1 MKSSKQ
7 IKSLILKRGN
17 KLTNAEMVVKLGVT
31 TMTFAGVLAAMKRKG
46 EISNDFLKT
55 DLVKSNKTKNTNPSV
70 DNKVLTINF
79 SKVAVIKKSELNH
92 QLRNRI
98 AEQNDSLITGR
109 SFYEANAFERVIEN
123 DHSYPRGLTEKSLSR
138 INGLGK
144 VFGKCNYIE
153 II

>member
-17 KLTNAEMVVKLGVT
+17 KLTNAEMVVKLGVP

-46 EISNDFLKT
+46 EMTNDFLKT
-55 DLVKSNKTKNTNPSV
+55 DLDKSNKRKNAKSDVN
-70 DNKVLTINF
+70 NKTLTINF
-79 SKVAVIKKSELNH
+79 SKVAVIKKSELTH

-98 AEQNDSLITGR
+98 AEQNDTLITGR
-109 SFYEANAFERVIEN
+109 GFYEANAFDKVIEN
-123 DHSYPRGLTEKSLSR
+123 DHSYSRSLTEKSLSR

>member
-17 KLTNAEMVVKLGVT
+17 KLTNAEMVVKLGVP

-46 EISNDFLKT
+46 ELTNDFLKT
-55 DLVKSNKTKNTNPSV
+55 DLVKSSKTKNTNPSV
-70 DNKVLTINF
+70 SNKVLTINF
-79 SKVAVIKKSELNH
+79 SKVAVIKKSELTY

-98 AEQNDSLITGR
+98 AEQNDTLITGR
-109 SFYEANAFERVIEN
+109 SFYEANAFDKVIEN
-123 DHSYPRGLTEKSLSR
+123 DHSYSRSLTEKSLSR

>member
-17 KLTNAEMVVKLGVT
+17 KLTNAEMVVKLGVP

-46 EISNDFLKT
+46 ELTNDFLKT
-55 DLVKSNKTKNTNPSV
+55 DLVKSSKTKNTNPSV
-70 DNKVLTINF
+70 SNKVLTINF
-79 SKVAVIKKSELNH
+79 SKVAVIKKSELTY

-98 AEQNDSLITGR
+98 AEQNDTLISGR
-109 SFYEANAFERVIEN
+109 SFYEANAFDKVIEN
-123 DHSYPRGLTEKSLSR
+123 DHSYSRSLTEKSLSR